1 MPSTTERQG
10 KFVVPGEKVG
20 VIEEF
25 IPGPGTYVDDGD
37 IRASNVGFLLLNL
50 TEHKIS
56 VFRPTRLKGAACWPR
71 PGTIVV
77 GETAETHNT
86 YSLIRIWM
94 VGPKHLS
101 GFFTGLLHISNVG
114 LRVRDMFNVCR
125 PGDIVRARVINTR
138 NRICHLTLANRKLG
152 VIYAFCSNCG
162 ELLKA
167 RPDKKL
173 ICEACGSLEL
183 RKLASD
189 YGEAVL

>member
-25 IPGPGTYVDDGD
+25 IPGPGTYVDNGD
-37 IRASNVGFLLLNL
+37 IRASSVGFLLLNL

-56 VFRPTRLKGAACWPR
+56 VFRPTRLKGAACWPK